1 MLGRKARFDLDS
13 QALLEKFEASEIELK
28 VLSNK
33 IGIDVETIREWLNGS
48 IKKIKKENLTS
59 LAKALKVSKEDLV
72 ASTKSHEIILNSKA
86 NDEYE
91 ELFSNL
97 FNINKWNAIPL
108 FINAIVNPSLPA
120 KTQTRLYE
128 FLSIL
133 SIFSAD
139 FERAGEFSKK

>member
-59 LAKALKVSKEDLV
+59 LAKALK
-72 ASTKSHEIILNSKA
+72 
-86 NDEYE
+86 
-91 ELFSNL
+91 F
-97 FNINKWNAIPL
+97 
-108 FINAIVNPSLPA
+108 
-120 KTQTRLYE
+120 
-128 FLSIL
+128 
-133 SIFSAD
+133 
-139 FERAGEFSKK
+139 

>member
-1 MLGRKARFDLDS
+1 M
-13 QALLEKFEASEIELK
+13 
-28 VLSNK
+28 
-33 IGIDVETIREWLNGS
+33 
-48 IKKIKKENLTS
+48 
-59 LAKALKVSKEDLV
+59 
-72 ASTKSHEIILNSKA
+72 NSKA

-139 FERAGEFSKK
+139 FERAGEFSKKIEMLSKKNGDKKSLNRARLLSYE

>member
-72 ASTKSHEIILNSKA
+72 ASAKSHEIILNSKA

-133 SIFSAD
+133 IYFQCR
-139 FERAGEFSKK
+139 F